1 MGQQTQNPVH
11 HKWFRVHLGNPEII
25 ALNEEILF
33 ADLYQFD
40 NTKSPILTDI
50 TPQLNWAELEKL
62 ESDIQIQLLLTIVLE
77 NTMLFL
83 DQNREKLDQNVINWY
98 KTRNNREL
106 KVKSE

>member
-1 MGQQTQNPVH
+1 MAV
-11 HKWFRVHLGNPEII
+11 
-25 ALNEEILF
+25 
-33 ADLYQFD
+33 
-40 NTKSPILTDI
+40 
-50 TPQLNWAELEKL
+50 LEKL